1 MSKAND
7 NFNYLIKDKYGRK
20 EIKGTYYTINKLE
33 ERIEKLER
41 TLREFM
47 DNWGPEV
54 QRKRDERDEKWD
66 EMIKVLQIQ
75 SRNAK

>member
-7 NFNYLIKDKYGRK
+7 NFNHLIKDKYGRK

>member
-7 NFNYLIKDKYGRK
+7 NFNHLIKDKYGRK

-54 QRKRDERDEKWD
+54 QRKRDQRDEKWD

>member
-7 NFNYLIKDKYGRK
+7 NFNHLIKDKYGRK
-20 EIKGTYYTINKLE
+20 EIKVTYYTINKLE

>member
-7 NFNYLIKDKYGRK
+7 NFNHLIKDKYGRK
-20 EIKGTYYTINKLE
+20 ERKGTYYTINNLE

>member
-7 NFNYLIKDKYGRK
+7 NFNHLIKDKYCRK
-20 EIKGTYYTINKLE
+20 ERKGTYYTINNLE

>member
-7 NFNYLIKDKYGRK
+7 NFNHLIKDKYGHK
-20 EIKGTYYTINKLE
+20 EVKGTYYTINKLE
-33 ERIEKLER
+33 ERIGKLER
-41 TLREFM
+41 TLKEFM
-47 DNWGPEV
+47 ENWGPEV
-54 QRKRDERDEKWD
+54 QRKRDQRDEKWD

>member
-7 NFNYLIKDKYGRK
+7 NFNHLIKDKYGRK

-41 TLREFM
+41 ALREFM